1 MGAHCS
7 GMRSRTVG
15 RGLLPMRV
23 CQNPISQL
31 THCNREQAPSHSWIY
46 AAPVIGA
53 GRGSVGNA
61 LAYAWQTRNTV
72 SSANR
77 AATTCNPT
85 GKPFAANPHGT
96 DAAGCWVRLKG

>member
-1 MGAHCS
+1 MGAYCS

-15 RGLLPMRV
+15 GGLLPIAV
-23 CQNPISQL
+23 CQL
-31 THCNREQAPSHSWIY
+31 TDRVLAHPHREQAPSHSWIY

-53 GRGSVGNA
+53 GRGAVGNA